1 MTLLLIVIFI
11 FSGFNITQI
20 AAQSLICQET
30 RTIESIYPEYE
41 QIENP
46 NVRVSGWQ
54 IKTGDGKVYVTLF
67 VTNSESFGVY
77 ATLTAEITSEVL
89 NIYKSSSLRTYFPP
103 KQATQKTITIEGV
116 NSVDYSYFS
125 STQYLRPNFFLTD
138 FESVPVD
145 SENNEPTD
153 GDPFEG
159 TDEQEK
165 RQEGNIS
172 FYVDWPILGVSI
184 VAAVAVG
191 AFVFSKQ
198 KKVSENRL
206 RTISLNEF
214 QNWVVKRFS
223 GKISSQREST
233 MGIDGYT
240 VEGIPLLIKQSDN
253 VGANVID
260 SFASVIGRQNARNGI
275 VVAFSFNDDIYRG
288 IVRAKRDYRI
298 EIKKM
303 TVKELTTRKPV

>member
-1 MTLLLIVIFI
+1 MSLSLILVFI
-11 FSGFNITQI
+11 FSSFNITQI
-20 AAQSLICQET
+20 MAHYST
-30 RTIESIYPEYE
+30 RQGTDIIEFTYYEYE

-46 NVRVSGWQ
+46 NIRVSGWK
-54 IKTGDGKVYVTLF
+54 ISTGNGKVYVTAF
-67 VTNSESFGVY
+67 VTNQEDFGVY
-77 ATLTAEITSEVL
+77 GTLSAQITSEVF

-103 KQATQKTITIEGV
+103 KKVTQTTIPIEGI

-125 STQYLRPNFFLTD
+125 SEQYLRPNFFLTD
-138 FESVPVD
+138 FEYTPVD
-145 SENNEPTD
+145 TDNEEPTN
-153 GDPFEG
+153 GDPIKG
-159 TDEQEK
+159 TSDTR
-165 RQEGNIS
+165 RQETNIS
-172 FYVDWPILGVSI
+172 FTIDWPLLGVSI
-184 VAAVAVG
+184 AAAVVIG
-191 AFVFSKQ
+191 ALVFAKQ
-198 KKVSENRL
+198 KKTSESKL
-206 RTISLNEF
+206 RAVSLNEF

-223 GKISSQREST
+223 GKTSSQRESN

-240 VEGIPLLIKQSDN
+240 ADGTPLLIKQSDN

>member
-1 MTLLLIVIFI
+1 MTLFLIIIFT
-11 FSGFNITQI
+11 FSGLNITQI
-20 AAQSLICQET
+20 TAQYSTCQET
-30 RTIESIYPEYE
+30 KAIEPIHPEYE

-46 NVRVSGWQ
+46 NVRVSGWR
-54 IKTGDGKVYVTLF
+54 IKTADGKVYVTLY
-67 VTNSESFGVY
+67 VTNSENFGVY

-89 NIYKSSSLRTYFPP
+89 KIYKSSSIRTYFPP
-103 KQATQKTITIEGV
+103 KQATEKTITIEGV
-116 NSVDYSYFS
+116 SSVDYSYFS
-125 STQYLRPNFFLTD
+125 SEQYLRPNFFLTD
-138 FESVPVD
+138 FENVPVD
-145 SENNEPTD
+145 NGNTEPTD
-153 GDPFEG
+153 GNPFEG
-159 TDEQEK
+159 TVEEEK

-172 FYVDWPILGVSI
+172 FYLDWPILGISI
-184 VAAVAVG
+184 AAAVAVG

-198 KKVSENRL
+198 KKVSESHL
-206 RTISLNEF
+206 RKISLNEF

-223 GKISSQREST
+223 GKISSQRESI

-253 VGANVID
+253 IGANVID

-298 EIKKM
+298 EIKKV
-303 TVKELTTRKPV
+303 TVKELAARKPV

>member
-1 MTLLLIVIFI
+1 LILVVIFT
-11 FSGFNITQI
+11 GLNITQVT
-20 AAQSLICQET
+20 AQYSICQET
-30 RTIESIYPEYE
+30 RTVGFTYPEYE

-46 NVRVSGWQ
+46 NIRVSGWQ
-54 IKTGDGKVYVTLF
+54 IKTGDGKVYVTAF
-67 VTNSESFGVY
+67 VTNSENFGVY
-77 ATLTAEITSEVL
+77 ATLTAEITSEVF
-89 NIYKSSSLRTYFPP
+89 NIYRSSSLRTYFPP
-103 KQATQKTITIEGV
+103 KQATQKIIPIEGI

-125 STQYLRPNFFLTD
+125 NEQYLRPNFFLTD
-138 FESVPVD
+138 FENVPVD
-145 SENNEPTD
+145 TENKEPID
-153 GDPFEG
+153 SDPFEETFEG
-159 TDEQEK
+159 EK
-165 RQEGNIS
+165 RQESNIS
-172 FYVDWPILGVSI
+172 FYVDWPILGASI

-198 KKVSENRL
+198 KKVSESHL
-206 RTISLNEF
+206 RKVSLNEF

-233 MGIDGYT
+233 MGIDGHT
-240 VEGIPLLIKQSDN
+240 GEGIPLLIKQSDN

-298 EIKKM
+298 EIKKV
-303 TVKELTTRKPV
+303 TVKELTRRKPV